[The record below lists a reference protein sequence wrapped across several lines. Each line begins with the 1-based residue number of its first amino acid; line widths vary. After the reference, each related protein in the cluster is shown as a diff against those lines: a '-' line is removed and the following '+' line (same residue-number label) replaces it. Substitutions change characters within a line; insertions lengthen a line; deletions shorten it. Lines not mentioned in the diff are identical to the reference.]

1 MRAGGAG
8 VGPRCSTAA
17 TDLGTPMSE
26 ILYERTMPQGHVVR
40 IRRLTPDGIAP
51 MRAVIEIDRRA
62 GSPRTSGG
70 GGHPPALMA
79 VEGESEPDVVASL
92 LPFVQDD
99 ASVARLLAQRGV
111 R

>member
-1 MRAGGAG
+1 
-8 VGPRCSTAA
+8 
-17 TDLGTPMSE
+17 MSV

-40 IRRLTPDGIAP
+40 IRRLTPDGTGP
-51 MRAVIEIDRRA
+51 LRAVIEVDRRA
-62 GSPRTSGG
+62 GTPRSSGG
-70 GGHPPALMA
+70 GNPPALMA

>member
-1 MRAGGAG
+1 
-8 VGPRCSTAA
+8 
-17 TDLGTPMSE
+17 
-26 ILYERTMPQGHVVR
+26 MPQGHVVR
-40 IRRLTPDGIAP
+40 IRRLTPDGTAGP

-70 GGHPPALMA
+70 GGNPPALMA
-79 VEGESEPDVVASL
+79 VEGESETDVVASL

>member
-1 MRAGGAG
+1 
-8 VGPRCSTAA
+8 
-17 TDLGTPMSE
+17 MSE

-40 IRRLTPDGIAP
+40 IRRLTPDGTAP
-51 MRAVIEIDRRA
+51 LRAVIEVDRRA
-62 GSPRTSGG
+62 GSPRNAAGG
-70 GGHPPALMA
+70 NPPALMA

>member
-1 MRAGGAG
+1 
-8 VGPRCSTAA
+8 
-17 TDLGTPMSE
+17 MSG

-40 IRRLTPDGIAP
+40 IRRLTPDGDGP
-51 MRAVIEIDRRA
+51 LRAVIEIDRRA
-62 GSPRTSGG
+62 GSPRSASGR
-70 GGHPPALMA
+70 GHPPALMA
-79 VEGESEPDVVASL
+79 VEGESESEVVASL

>member
-1 MRAGGAG
+1 
-8 VGPRCSTAA
+8 
-17 TDLGTPMSE
+17 MSQ

-40 IRRLTPDGIAP
+40 IRRLSSDGTGPI
-51 MRAVIEIDRRA
+51 RAVIEIDRRA
-62 GSPRTSGG
+62 GSPRAAVGRGS
-70 GGHPPALMA
+70 PPALMA

>member
-1 MRAGGAG
+1 
-8 VGPRCSTAA
+8 
-17 TDLGTPMSE
+17 MSE
-26 ILYERTMPQGHVVR
+26 ILYERTTPQGHVVR
-40 IRRLTPDGIAP
+40 IRRLTQDGAAP

-62 GSPRTSGG
+62 GSPRSAAVTR
-70 GGHPPALMA
+70 GHPPALMA
-79 VEGESEPDVVASL
+79 VEGESETDVVASL

>member
-1 MRAGGAG
+1 M
-8 VGPRCSTAA
+8 T
-17 TDLGTPMSE
+17 E

-40 IRRLTPDGIAP
+40 IRRLTPDGTAP

>member
-1 MRAGGAG
+1 
-8 VGPRCSTAA
+8 
-17 TDLGTPMSE
+17 
-26 ILYERTMPQGHVVR
+26 MPQGHVVR
-40 IRRLTPDGIAP
+40 IRRLTPDGTAP
-51 MRAVIEIDRRA
+51 MRAVIEVDRRA
-62 GSPRTSGG
+62 GSQRAASRGG
-70 GGHPPALMA
+70 TPPALMA